1 MLPYSNVTRHHYR
14 MLFDETTAGGENAF
28 LNPVSYVIGGV
39 SALGEAGMAV
49 ALFFGLARGE
59 STVVVPAFYISMNV
73 MGCFQGLCLFDM
85 FGCFTAVTGP
95 LFASGILLACCTVAV
110 MAAARRPATASD
122 RGTPLME
129 EAAPVAA
136 PDTDPSTTTGAY
148 IG

>member
-1 MLPYSNVTRHHYR
+1 

-28 LNPVSYVIGGV
+28 LNPVSYAIGGV

-59 STVVVPAFYISMNV
+59 STVVVPAYYISMNV

-95 LFASGILLACCTVAV
+95 LFASGIVLACCTVAL
-110 MAAARRPATASD
+110 MAAARRPAESD
-122 RGTPLME
+122 RGVPLME

-136 PDTDPSTTTGAY
+136 PHPSTATGAY
-148 IG
+148 MG